1 MTGRE
6 YGWTDAGKA
15 SAARHGVTE
24 RETVEA
30 LYSPRRIDNQV
41 GTLLLAVAGLA
52 DTARSSCCASGRQGQ
67 QLCNPGRPPGDARG
81 DQAIDG
87 GHSMTVHR
95 DPRMMS
101 RDELVAYF
109 DSGGDISELL
119 RDATVGPYLGP
130 TPSPETVPM
139 IVTGV
144 RLPSATVQRLD
155 ELAGNDKGGR
165 SGLIRRAI
173 DEFLQRHASEAA

>member
-1 MTGRE
+1 
-6 YGWTDAGKA
+6 
-15 SAARHGVTE
+15 
-24 RETVEA
+24 
-30 LYSPRRIDNQV
+30 
-41 GTLLLAVAGLA
+41 
-52 DTARSSCCASGRQGQ
+52 
-67 QLCNPGRPPGDARG
+67 
-81 DQAIDG
+81 
-87 GHSMTVHR
+87 MTVHR